1 MAALQEQVQQGQMT
15 GQHQPEGPQG
25 VCRAAGCSVRAPF
38 WPVICFSCG
47 VLGRWHWWHKQ
58 LNKLVRKA
66 SSVVAIELDGVEQ
79 VTEKMVRVK
88 IKAIMDDLSHPLFRL
103 VLRELRSTFSQV
115 LQSAW
120 GLLYSNSHQ
129 TAQHYS
135 TQYLQTHQIPFAHCS
150 FTWILHTNCMH
161 TDLFSAYTNS
171 VLLCFIYWLEHIFIL
186 FLSVNSSHCYFLCC
200 MSVVTFLL
208 LYQIEIIIWWL
219 NKSNKKYLI
228 MSYHLYLLISECWEA
243 NMETSLVNQWLTCVF
258 FFFFGMQARLWKGKK
273 NLKYLLFCP

>member
-25 VCRAAGCSVRAPF
+25 VCRAAGCSVCAPF

-150 FTWILHTNCMH
+150 FTWILHTHCMH

-171 VLLCFIYWLEHIFIL
+171 VLLCFIY
-186 FLSVNSSHCYFLCC
+186 
-200 MSVVTFLL
+200 
-208 LYQIEIIIWWL
+208 
-219 NKSNKKYLI
+219 
-228 MSYHLYLLISECWEA
+228 
-243 NMETSLVNQWLTCVF
+243 
-258 FFFFGMQARLWKGKK
+258 
-273 NLKYLLFCP
+273 